1 MSQPT
6 TKPITRKISGRTFT
20 VEVPV
25 RWDEEAEDYVVDSD
39 DLGAA
44 DLSMAAALALEGPVD
59 SQSLRFMRAAI
70 GLEQRRLAEFLGVR
84 PETVSR
90 WENDVTAVDRGA
102 WLLVAT
108 LVLERAGQ
116 QVPTIERLERLLSG
130 AKPEPEVRI
139 PLG

>member
-1 MSQPT
+1 MSDPAK
-6 TKPITRKISGRTFT
+6 KPITRKISGRTFT
-20 VEVPV
+20 VDVPV
-25 RWDEEAEDYVVDSD
+25 HWDEEADDYLVTSD

-70 GLEQRRLAEFLGVR
+70 GLEQRRLAELLGVR

-90 WENDVTAVDRGA
+90 WENDVTSVDRAA
-102 WLLVAT
+102 WLVVAA
-108 LVLERAGQ
+108 LVLERAGR
-116 QVPTIERLERLLSG
+116 QVPTLERLERLASG
-130 AKPEPEVRI
+130 TVPQAEVRI